1 VHLPQSGGTLGRVVT
16 TAIARFPER
25 DALFDGTTGWTY
37 RQLGDA
43 IGRYMT
49 VFRALGLGKGA
60 GMAVLSA
67 NRVEPF
73 AMLCAANLLGV
84 RYTPMHPLA
93 AEDDHVDIV
102 NDSEASILIADGA
115 QFAERARA
123 ICARTSHLQVLSLGP
138 AGDLRDILQ
147 DAAVAAP
154 ANLTNQAESEDIA
167 YLVYTGG
174 TTGKSKGVM
183 LSHRSLATMT
193 TIIAAEWEWPR
204 PPRYAVVTP
213 ITHAG
218 GINIYP
224 VLYLGGYVR
233 MLQGFNAQ
241 TFCQAVEKEHLN
253 CTFLVPTLINSLLD
267 AKETRARFDLSC
279 LELIIYGAAPMSP
292 DRLRQ
297 AIDTFGSVFLQLYG
311 QSECPQC
318 ITTLRQSDHDLSKP
332 ERLGSCGLPVPL
344 MEMRL
349 FDPQMREVD
358 VGTPGEICVRGP
370 LMMSGYWRQP
380 AMTEKA
386 LAGGWLHT
394 SDVAIRDADGY
405 YFIVDRIK
413 DMIISGGFNIY
424 PREVEDALMSYPE
437 VALAAVI
444 GVPDPKWGEA
454 VKAFV
459 VLRSGSSASAEVLQ
473 AHVKAKRG
481 GPWAPKSVEFVPEI
495 PLTGLG
501 KIDRKALREKYWRG
515 QTRAVS

>member
-1 VHLPQSGGTLGRVVT
+1 
-16 TAIARFPER
+16 
-25 DALFDGTTGWTY
+25 
-37 RQLGDA
+37 
-43 IGRYMT
+43 
-49 VFRALGLGKGA
+49 
-60 GMAVLSA
+60 
-67 NRVEPF
+67 
-73 AMLCAANLLGV
+73 
-84 RYTPMHPLA
+84 
-93 AEDDHVDIV
+93 
-102 NDSEASILIADGA
+102 
-115 QFAERARA
+115 
-123 ICARTSHLQVLSLGP
+123 
-138 AGDLRDILQ
+138 
-147 DAAVAAP
+147 
-154 ANLTNQAESEDIA
+154 
-167 YLVYTGG
+167 
-174 TTGKSKGVM
+174 
-183 LSHRSLATMT
+183 
-193 TIIAAEWEWPR
+193 
-204 PPRYAVVTP
+204 VTP

-241 TFCQAVEKEHLN
+241 TFCQAVEKEQLN
-253 CTFLVPTLINSLLD
+253 CTFLVPTLIHSLLD

-279 LELIIYGAAPMSP
+279 LQLIIYGAAPMSP
-292 DRLRQ
+292 ERLHQ
-297 AIDTFGSVFLQLYG
+297 AIDAFGSVFLQLYG

-318 ITTLRQSDHDLSKP
+318 ITTLRKSDHDLSKP

-344 MEMRL
+344 MEVRL

-358 VGTPGEICVRGP
+358 VGVPGEICVRGP

-386 LAGGWLHT
+386 MEGGWLHT

-405 YFIVDRIK
+405 YFIVDRMK

-424 PREVEDALMSYPE
+424 PREVEDALMSYRE

-459 VLRSGSSASAEVLQ
+459 VLRTGGTVSAAELQ

-515 QTRAVS
+515 QTRSVS